1 MESSMTIL
9 SPKTGKLVTLG
20 LTALVASGAALIS
33 SAPARAGDY
42 GYDEEAGFRPRVERR
57 VIIEERRVVE
67 RRIVNSGYGAGFPGP
82 LGYNRPV
89 HFGYPGYARPAF
101 YGHPGYA
108 RPAFGGGECRVIVK
122 KRVDPWGDVT
132 VKRIRICD

>member
-1 MESSMTIL
+1 MTIL
-9 SPKTGKLVTLG
+9 TPRARKLVTLG
-20 LTALVASGAALIS
+20 LTALAASGAALIS

-42 GYDEEAGFRPRVERR
+42 GYDEEIGYRPRVERR
-57 VIIEERRVVE
+57 VIIEERRVEE
-67 RRIVNSGYGAGFPGP
+67 RRIVNSGYGARFPGP

-89 HFGYPGYARPAF
+89 HFGYPGYVRPAF
-101 YGHPGYA
+101 YGRPGYA
-108 RPAFGGGECRVIVK
+108 RPAFGDEECRVIIK